1 MTEPATVP
9 SLAAVSSSGAPPL
22 PAVQQVQQVPPV
34 MQAAPV
40 ASMAPRVGALEPAEF
55 YGLLHVVVADA
66 TLKPGEKRM
75 LVSALRKSTPVSD
88 RWTFRWA
95 IWILGFVVLLTVGAL
110 WSLSMSGTGNI
121 PDGLVAIGSAAAG
134 GLAGLLAPGRGNDQP

>member
-1 MTEPATVP
+1 MPESATVP
-9 SLAAVSSSGAPPL
+9 SIAPTSSAPPL
-22 PAVQQVQQVPPV
+22 QTLQQVQPIPP
-34 MQAAPV
+34 AAQPAAAV
-40 ASMAPRVGALEPAEF
+40 ASTAPRIGALQPAEF

-66 TLKPGEKRM
+66 SLKPSEKRM
-75 LVSALRKSTPVSD
+75 LVAALRKSTPVSD

-110 WSLSMSGTGNI
+110 WSLSINGTSNI
-121 PDGLVAIGSAAAG
+121 PDGLVAIGAAAAG